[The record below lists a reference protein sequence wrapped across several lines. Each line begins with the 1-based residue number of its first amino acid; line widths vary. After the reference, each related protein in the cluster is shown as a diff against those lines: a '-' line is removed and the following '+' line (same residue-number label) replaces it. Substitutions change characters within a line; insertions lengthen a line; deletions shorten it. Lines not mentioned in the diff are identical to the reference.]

1 MSTTTVTNCSNLPEK
16 NQTGNSDT
24 NSSDTGQDSCT
35 PALYEVVHITGERNQ
50 FYALTHQAT
59 EELNTAWGKVRDLM
73 VEFSNL
79 VKSETED
86 KSSPQSQTALL
97 KKRLAWLGK
106 ASDAGLLA
114 PQPERPPESAVF
126 GTPYEVERNTNIES
140 CTAELGQLS
149 AKRNELRSRMSSNG
163 QMSRN
168 NSSYPLTQLKLA
180 ELEVLESKMQQ
191 LQTLQQEDLCHPTSI
206 LDEIYS
212 VDTLVK
218 AGGNASG
225 NFTIVEFQRFSAPD
239 QLYYLPLD
247 VIQGLNKHTNGWIPV
262 KLSSASL
269 QSFSTI
275 NEDTISLFAEL
286 MIDDFKKQLKPDFDV
301 SELANLPW
309 FINTKGNSWESPTY
323 NPLNALHLELFPKKV
338 IEGEF
343 EKGGPAFAVSAEAQA
358 LRFAAGANLGKVEFK
373 PSQGKIKLN
382 ASAEA
387 KYSLFEGE
395 ASAELILPSKEGQQI
410 YVSFRG
416 ADKQE
421 RLMEFGYMR
430 FDAKLL
436 LSVFAGVRGNMNA
449 KLDIDAQKL
458 VKSSRTNSNAITTQ
472 TSREIEQSAGAGL
485 LLIPKA
491 KVETKKIGHWTEKVK
506 SNGKAKDSGACVGLS
521 AEGFA
526 GIEGGAALTLHA
538 LWKAPK
544 SHQRSTAEAEGFI
557 PEISSTEFV
566 ELAKT
571 GYQGSLKAGAG
582 AGGHLKI
589 SWESGKFI
597 FYIHASAAWGFGFS
611 GGFEVAVDKENILKV
626 FYIVLEALQQSDYR
640 DLTFVDEETFLLMA
654 QGLYKVMLLKDEL
667 QNKLMKETLIAFFSS
682 ADSAFNDLE
691 IWWSDRVK
699 IQDEAE
705 ALARNI
711 NNDLFVINPSIL
723 PPETVGPILYS
734 LSFSFI
740 FSFEEDQE
748 TAIMNILNKI
758 HSWRHFMQ
766 ILKRMSEKG
775 DSVDMYQSMQQLC
788 SILDGAQYLE
798 FITWTTNLKVVKPQQ
813 TAENPKKPFTPL
825 ARPIEKRKNSKIIAN
840 IESAWNVKLS

>member
-1 MSTTTVTNCSNLPEK
+1 MSTQSACNIQKTPD
-16 NQTGNSDT
+16 QTGNPDKGSS
-24 NSSDTGQDSCT
+24 NSGQATCT
-35 PALYEVVHITGERNQ
+35 PPLYEVVHITGERNQ

-86 KSSPQSQTALL
+86 KSSPQSQAALL

-114 PQPERPPESAVF
+114 PQPERPPEHAVF

-343 EKGGPAFAVSAEAQA
+343 GKGGPAFAFSAEAQA

-373 PSQGKIKLN
+373 PSQGKIKLS

-458 VKSSRTNSNAITTQ
+458 VKSSRANSNAITTQ

-526 GIEGGAALTLHA
+526 GVEGGAALTLHA
-538 LWKAPK
+538 LWKAPE
-544 SHQRSTAEAEGFI
+544 SHQPSTVEKEGLI

-571 GYQGSLKAGAG
+571 GYQGSLKAGVG

-589 SWESGKFI
+589 NWEGGKFI
-597 FYIHASAAWGFGFS
+597 LYIHASAAWGFGFS

-640 DLTFVDEETFLLMA
+640 DLTFVDEETFLIMA
-654 QGLYKVMLLKDEL
+654 RGLYKVMLLKDEL
-667 QNKLMKETLIAFFSS
+667 KKKILMSLFANAE
-682 ADSAFNDLE
+682 SAFNELE
-691 IWWSDRVK
+691 TWWRRRSA
-699 IQDEAE
+699 IQDDIE

-711 NNDLFVINPSIL
+711 NNDLFVINPSKL
-723 PPETVGPILYS
+723 PPETVGPMLYS

-825 ARPIEKRKNSKIIAN
+825 ARPIEKRKNSEIIAN

>member
-1 MSTTTVTNCSNLPEK
+1 MSTQSACNIQKTPD
-16 NQTGNSDT
+16 QTGHADKGSSNS
-24 NSSDTGQDSCT
+24 GQDTCT
-35 PALYEVVHITGERNQ
+35 PRLYEVVHITGERNQ

-59 EELNTAWGKVRDLM
+59 EELNTAWGKVQDLM

-86 KSSPQSQTALL
+86 KSSPQSQAALL

-114 PQPERPPESAVF
+114 PQPERPPEHAVF

-343 EKGGPAFAVSAEAQA
+343 GKGGPAFAFSAEAQA

-373 PSQGKIKLN
+373 PSQGKIKLS

-395 ASAELILPSKEGQQI
+395 ASAELILPNKEGQQI

-458 VKSSRTNSNAITTQ
+458 VKSSRANSNAITTQ

-506 SNGKAKDSGACVGLS
+506 SNGKAKDSGACVALS

-526 GIEGGAALTLHA
+526 GAEGGAALTLHA
-538 LWKAPK
+538 LWKAPE
-544 SHQRSTAEAEGFI
+544 SHQPSTVEKEGLI

-571 GYQGSLKAGAG
+571 GYQGSLKAGVS

-589 SWESGKFI
+589 NWEGGKFI
-597 FYIHASAAWGFGFS
+597 LYIHASAAWGFGFS

-640 DLTFVDEETFLLMA
+640 DLTFVDEDTFLIMA
-654 QGLYKVMLLKDEL
+654 RGLYKIHTLKNRITKKTIEYLFENASTAGKEIDDWW
-667 QNKLMKETLIAFFSS
+667 QRRKSTKLES
-682 ADSAFNDLE
+682 
-691 IWWSDRVK
+691 
-699 IQDEAE
+699 E

-711 NNDLFVINPSIL
+711 KHGTFIINPNKL
-723 PPETVGPILYS
+723 PPETIGPMLYC
-734 LSFSFI
+734 LSYNWI
-740 FSFEEDQE
+740 FSREENQE
-748 TAIMNILNKI
+748 TAIMIILNQI
-758 HSWRHFMQ
+758 HSWRNFMQ
-766 ILKRMSEKG
+766 ILKRMSEHGEK
-775 DSVDMYQSMQQLC
+775 VDMYQSMNKLC
-788 SILDGAQYLE
+788 AILDLDQYRE
-798 FITWTTNLKVVKPQQ
+798 FVTWVSHLKVITPQRLE
-813 TAENPKKPFTPL
+813 ENPKNPFTP
-825 ARPIEKRKNSKIIAN
+825 RKHPYKKLNERNGEVVAKIKD
-840 IESAWNVKLS
+840 AWGVSVS